1 MYKKIFFDANII
13 LDVFDPKRPSAKESL
28 ETYIYIL
35 ENSIGLFTS
44 CDIITTIYY
53 VYAKKNKIDVLN
65 KIEDT
70 NKTLSVIDFSN
81 REIAQTCQLMRENPN
96 YKDLEDTIQ
105 YILAKKEGC
114 ELIIS
119 NDKGFYS
126 EEIPVMSSK
135 EFVNIII
142 KENS

>member
-1 MYKKIFFDANII
+1 MYKKVFFDANII
-13 LDVFDPKRPSAKESL
+13 LDVFDTSRPYSNESFQ
-28 ETYIYIL
+28 TYQYIL
-35 ENSIGLFTS
+35 TQKIGLFTS

-53 VYAKKNKIDVLN
+53 VYSKKNKQDVLN

-70 NKTLSVIDFSN
+70 NTIITVIDFSN
-81 REIAQTCQLMRENPN
+81 KEIAQTCQLMRENSN

-114 ELIIS
+114 DLIIS
-119 NDKGFYS
+119 NDAGFYA

-135 EFVNIII
+135 SFIEQLP
-142 KENS
+142 SS

>member
-35 ENSIGLFTS
+35 ENRIELFTS

-53 VYAKKNKIDVLN
+53 VYAKKNKMDVLN

-70 NKTLSVIDFSN
+70 NKTLTVIDFSN
-81 REIAQTCQLMRENPN
+81 KEITQTCQLMRKNPN
-96 YKDLEDTIQ
+96 YTDLEDTIQ

-119 NDKGFYS
+119 NDKSFYS

-135 EFVNIII
+135 EFV
-142 KENS
+142 KSMV

>member
-1 MYKKIFFDANII
+1 MHKKIFFDADII
-13 LDVFDPKRPSAKESL
+13 LDVFDPQRPSAKESL

-35 ENSIGLFTS
+35 ENKIGLFTS

-53 VYAKKNKIDVLN
+53 VYAKKNKMDVLN

-70 NKTLSVIDFSN
+70 NKTLTVIEFSN
-81 REIAQTCQLMRENPN
+81 REIMQTCQLMRENPN

-126 EEIPVMSSK
+126 EDVPVMSSTQ
-135 EFVNIII
+135 FI
-142 KENS
+142 KQIHV

>member
-1 MYKKIFFDANII
+1 MYKKVFFDANII
-13 LDVFDPKRPSAKESL
+13 LDVFDPERPSAKESL

-35 ENSIGLFTS
+35 ENKIELFTS

-53 VYAKKNKIDVLN
+53 VYAKKNKMDVLN

-70 NKTLSVIDFSN
+70 NKTLTVIDFSN
-81 REIAQTCQLMRENPN
+81 REIAQTCQLMQENPN
-96 YKDLEDTIQ
+96 FKDFEDTIQ
-105 YILAKKEGC
+105 YILAQKEGC

-126 EEIPVMSSK
+126 DEIPVMSSTQ
-135 EFVNIII
+135 FI
-142 KENS
+142 KQLHV